1 MDNLSLT
8 VEPHSFFTLLG
19 PSGCGK
25 STLLRCIAGLE
36 RPDEGDIQI
45 GERAV
50 FSSSAKLNLPP
61 NRRHIGMVFQ
71 SYAIWPH
78 MTVFENVAFPLQVRR
93 MGDVKER
100 VQKALAMVDLNH
112 VADRYASRLSGGQ
125 QQRIAFAR
133 AVVAEPEVL
142 LLDEPRSNLDA
153 ALREQM
159 RGELRKFQERL
170 GITTVYVPHD
180 QAEAPSMSDR
190 IPGSHRSEERRM

>member
-50 FSSSAKLNLPP
+50 FSSSMRLNLPP

-93 MGDVKER
+93 MGDVTKR
-100 VQKALAMVDLNH
+100 VQK
-112 VADRYASRLSGGQ
+112 
-125 QQRIAFAR
+125 
-133 AVVAEPEVL
+133 
-142 LLDEPRSNLDA
+142 
-153 ALREQM
+153 
-159 RGELRKFQERL
+159 
-170 GITTVYVPHD
+170 
-180 QAEAPSMSDR
+180 
-190 IPGSHRSEERRM
+190 RSEEHTSELQSLMRISYAVTWSQKKR

>member
-36 RPDEGDIQI
+36 RTDEGDIQI

-50 FSSSAKLNLPP
+50 FSSSAKLNLPT

-78 MTVFENVAFPLQVRR
+78 MTVRSDEHTSELPSLMRISY
-93 MGDVKER
+93 DVLCLK
-100 VQKALAMVDLNH
+100 KKT
-112 VADRYASRLSGGQ
+112 
-125 QQRIAFAR
+125 
-133 AVVAEPEVL
+133 P
-142 LLDEPRSNLDA
+142 
-153 ALREQM
+153 
-159 RGELRKFQERL
+159 
-170 GITTVYVPHD
+170 
-180 QAEAPSMSDR
+180 
-190 IPGSHRSEERRM
+190 